1 MRVLVACEESQRVCL
16 AFRERGHEAFSCD
29 IQPPSGGHPE
39 WHLQGDALV
48 AAYGGGW
55 DLMIAH
61 PPCTYLTNSG
71 NRWYSLRCVTPEQ
84 AVERWDK
91 RAQAAVFFMQLML
104 APVSRIAIE
113 NPIGY
118 MSRAY
123 RPADQ
128 IISPW
133 QFVTDEDDPEY
144 VTKKTGLWLKGLP
157 PLVKTGNLPDPTGR
171 LGQSKTKGKNRTWT
185 EYVAHSAKER
195 SKTFY
200 CIAAAMAEQWG

>member
-1 MRVLVACEESQRVCL
+1 MRVLVACEESQRVCI

-61 PPCTYLTNSG
+61 PPCTYLTVSG
-71 NRWYSLRCVTPEQ
+71 NRWFSLRCVTPEQ

-104 APVSRIAIE
+104 APVPRIAVE

-144 VTKKTGLWLKGLP
+144 VGKKTCLWLKGLE
-157 PLVKTGNLPDPTGR
+157 PLKRTGNLKDPAGR
-171 LGQSKTKGKNRTWT
+171 WGKYNGKGKNRTWADQVRT
-185 EYVAHSAKER
+185 AKER
-195 SKTFY
+195 AKTFY